1 MLLRKSKLP
10 NYNQSTMF
18 NSKPQ
23 VSSERLKILMEGR
36 RLIRLSVL
44 HQKVRG
50 VDIDGD
56 WVTMAVIVSKS
67 EPKVSAKV

>member
-1 MLLRKSKLP
+1 
-10 NYNQSTMF
+10 
-18 NSKPQ
+18 
-23 VSSERLKILMEGR
+23 MEGR
-36 RLIRLSVL
+36 RLIRVSVL

-67 EPKVSAKV
+67 EPKVSAKVRQLLSIVSSLLECHMSVTIPAKY